1 MTPLLLGRG
10 QVAKHSVDGGNTGH
24 IISIADSLGQES
36 VSDLPGEDA
45 GALSLVVGDL
55 VHHSRSSHT
64 RLGSSDSSGLDGPCL
79 VISSKYFRNATIGD
93 LEDSGDV
100 ARSGSLMSEFNNL
113 LSSGVRQWSPIDIHS
128 SQLIDP
134 TVT

>member
-1 MTPLLLGRG
+1 MKKG
-10 QVAKHSVDGGNTGH
+10 Q
-24 IISIADSLGQES
+24 IF
-36 VSDLPGEDA
+36 
-45 GALSLVVGDL
+45 
-55 VHHSRSSHT
+55 
-64 RLGSSDSSGLDGPCL
+64 SSDSP
-79 VISSKYFRNATIGD
+79 SKYFRNATIGD

-134 TVT
+134 TVTCIRNIINNDHIPLIRDCYHL